1 MISPSGLVWH
11 APGVQTESGMILLSS
26 DFEVVG
32 FARSSLPLHM
42 QLLSIP
48 FYVYALEFL
57 TLIKQWVL
65 TILSP

>member
-1 MISPSGLVWH
+1 MIVLC
-11 APGVQTESGMILLSS
+11 S
-26 DFEVVG
+26 DFGVVG
-32 FARSSLPLHM
+32 IARSSLPLHM

>member
-1 MISPSGLVWH
+1 MISPSGLVWYV
-11 APGVQTESGMILLSS
+11 PGVQTESGMILLSS

-32 FARSSLPLHM
+32 IARSSLPLHM